1 MGDEK
6 VETGIAGLDEMLG
19 GGIPGGQIIALL
31 GSCGTG
37 KTTMSLQFIWTGL
50 QKGEKGIFISL
61 EEDETAVANNA
72 LTFGWNLRPFIDS
85 KALTLVKLEPSDA
98 KSTIARIHGE
108 LPAYI
113 KTTGA
118 KRVVFDSV
126 SLLSMLFDGDSER
139 RQGLFDL
146 CKQIKN
152 SGATALFTAEVKPEN
167 PNVSRDGLV
176 EYIADGVI
184 LLRYNET
191 SDGSDIQLSVRVVK
205 MRRANHS
212 RRIKPYNITNKGIE
226 VHAKSEVF

>member
-1 MGDEK
+1 MAEEK
-6 VETGIAGLDEMLG
+6 ICTGIGGLDEMMG
-19 GGIPGGQIIALL
+19 GGIPSGQIIAVM

-37 KTTMSLQFIWTGL
+37 KTTLGLQFIWTGL

-61 EEDETAVANNA
+61 EEDENA
-72 LTFGWNLRPFIDS
+72 ITSNAFTYGWILKPFIEN
-85 KALTLVKLEPSDA
+85 KTLTLVKLEPSDA
-98 KSTIARIHGE
+98 KSTITRIHSE

-113 KTTGA
+113 KNNGV

-126 SLLSMLFDGDSER
+126 SLLSMLFDNDADR
-139 RQGLFDL
+139 RAGLFDL
-146 CKQIKN
+146 CKQIKS
-152 SGATALFTAEVKPEN
+152 SGATAMFTAEVKPEI

-176 EYIADGVI
+176 EYVADGVI

-212 RRIKPYNITNKGIE
+212 RRIKPYSITNKGID
-226 VHAKSEVF
+226 VHSKAEVF

>member
-6 VETGIAGLDEMLG
+6 VETGIDGLDEMLG

-61 EEDETAVANNA
+61 EEDEAAVASNA
-72 LTFGWNLRPFIDS
+72 LTFGWDLKPFIDG
-85 KALTLVKLEPSDA
+85 KKLTLVKLEPSDA
-98 KSTIARIHGE
+98 KSTISRIHGE

-113 KTTGA
+113 KNTGA

-139 RQGLFDL
+139 RAGLFDL

-212 RRIKPYNITNKGIE
+212 RRIKPYNITGKGIE

>member
-1 MGDEK
+1 MAEEK
-6 VETGIAGLDEMLG
+6 ICTGIGGLDEMMG
-19 GGIPGGQIIALL
+19 GGIPVGQIIAIM

-37 KTTMSLQFIWTGL
+37 KTTLGLQFIWTGL

-61 EEDETAVANNA
+61 EEDETAITSNA
-72 LTFGWNLRPFIDS
+72 LTYGWNLKQFIDS
-85 KALTLVKLEPSDA
+85 KTLTLVKLEPSDA
-98 KSTIARIHGE
+98 KSTISRIHSE

-113 KTTGA
+113 KNNGV

-126 SLLSMLFDGDSER
+126 SLLSMLFENDSER
-139 RQGLFDL
+139 RAGLFDL
-146 CKQIKN
+146 CKQIKS
-152 SGATALFTAEVKPEN
+152 SGATAMFTAEVKPEN

-176 EYIADGVI
+176 EYVADGVI

-205 MRRANHS
+205 MRRASHS

-226 VHAKSEVF
+226 VHSKAEVF